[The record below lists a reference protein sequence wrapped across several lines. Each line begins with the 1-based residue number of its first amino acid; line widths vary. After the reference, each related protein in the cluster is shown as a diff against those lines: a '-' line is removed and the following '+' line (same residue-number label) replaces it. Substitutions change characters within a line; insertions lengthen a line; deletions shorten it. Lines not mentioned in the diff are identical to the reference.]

1 MAATDMTEFAEII
14 EPIARLLLGEPNRTL
29 SSKRELR
36 YGTRGSLSVDLQK
49 ATWFDNE
56 VNQGGGVLDL
66 ITRETGL
73 TGKDRNEWMDE
84 HGFNVDGDAAQQ
96 SRGKRNGGANFNVV
110 KTYDYVD
117 DAGKLL
123 FQVCRLDPKDF
134 RQRRPDQTRHDG
146 WTWSVRGLRSV
157 PYRLPELTE
166 ALAQG
171 LTVFVVEGEKDADNL
186 WRIGLPATCNAGG
199 VGKWRDELNS
209 YFTDADVVVI
219 EDNDPQKKHPKT
231 GEPMFHEDGRP
242 ILPGQD
248 HAQAVAAALTGVG
261 ARVRVLKLKKFWPEM
276 PLKGDVSD
284 WLKAGNTR
292 EQLDALVDQTPTW
305 EPQQNDGEA
314 PAAFTFINILRWHG
328 IEPKPRSFTVP
339 ERIPNANVTL
349 LTGEGGIGKTLL
361 MQQLSVATVLG
372 RDWVGSLPAPG
383 PVIFITAEDD
393 EDELHFR
400 YHKIAKHYGVEFD
413 KLTDLHLMSLAG
425 RDAVMAAV
433 NAKGIVEPTELF
445 KRLAS
450 RALEIKPRWIGLDTA
465 ADIFI
470 CDERNRTEVRQCI
483 SLLRRLALDVDAAV
497 ILLAHPSLAGI
508 HSGSGLSGSTAW
520 NNSVRSRLYLK
531 KPNKKNE
538 DDEDDDDDDPV
549 RILECMKANYSAIA
563 EPVRLVWKDGL
574 LLNEPA
580 QTPMQRASQEANAQ
594 LVFLALIERYN
605 KHDLTV
611 SANPTARNFA
621 PKVFAS
627 TPEAKALATR
637 EGGRKRALREAME
650 TLLIKQRIYVGKGPQ
665 GVTPSKQNPCL
676 YAGGSLL

>member
-1 MAATDMTEFAEII
+1 MTEFAAII
-14 EPIARLLLGEPNRTL
+14 EPVARLLLGEPNRTL
-29 SSKRELR
+29 SSKGELR

-49 ATWFDNE
+49 GTWFDNE
-56 VNQGGGVLDL
+56 ANQGGGVLDL
-66 ITRETGL
+66 VTRETGL

-84 HGFNVDGDAAQQ
+84 HGFSVDRD
-96 SRGKRNGGANFNVV
+96 RPKPNGSGHFNIVE
-110 KTYDYVD
+110 TYDYVD

-146 WTWSVRGLRSV
+146 WTWSVRGLSSV

-199 VGKWRDELNS
+199 VGKWRDELNDH
-209 YFTDADVVVI
+209 FIDADVVVI

-231 GEPMFHEDGRP
+231 GAPMFHEDGRP

-248 HAQAVAAALTGVG
+248 HAQAVAAALSQVA
-261 ARVRVLKLKKFWPEM
+261 ARVRVLKLKKFWPEI

-284 WLKAGNTR
+284 WLKAGHTR
-292 EQLDALVDQTPTW
+292 EQLDALVEQVPIWAPGVDSAEVP
-305 EPQQNDGEA
+305 EPA
-314 PAAFTFINILRWHG
+314 TFINVLLWVG
-328 IEPKPRSFTVP
+328 IAPRPRQRAVLDRVP
-339 ERIPNANVTL
+339 AHNVTL

-372 RDWVGSLPAPG
+372 KDWIGSMPEQG

-393 EDELHFR
+393 IDELHFR
-400 YHKIAKHYGVEFD
+400 YHKIAQKYGVDFNQ
-413 KLTDLHLMSLAG
+413 LTDLHLVSLAG
-425 RDAVMAAV
+425 CDAVV
-433 NAKGIVEPTELF
+433 AKVEHDGTVSPTPLF
-445 KRLAS
+445 HWIER

-465 ADIFI
+465 ADVFI
-470 CDERNRTEVRQCI
+470 VDERNRSQVRQCI
-483 SLLRRLALDVDAAV
+483 SLLRRIALRVDTAV

-508 HSGSGLSGSTAW
+508 SSGSGLSGSTAW

-531 KPNKKNE
+531 TPKKKDGD
-538 DDEDDDDDDPV
+538 DDEDSPV
-549 RILECMKANYSAIA
+549 RILETMKSNYSALA
-563 EPVRLVWKDGL
+563 EPVRLIWKDGL
-574 LLNEPA
+574 LLTEPG
-580 QTPMQRASQEANAQ
+580 TTSLDRATQAANAQ
-594 LVFLALIERYN
+594 IAFMAIIKRYN
-605 KHDLTV
+605 EQDMTV

-621 PKVFAS
+621 PKVFAG
-627 TPEAKALATR
+627 TPEAKALSTS
-637 EGGRKRALREAME
+637 ESSRKHMLREAME
-650 TLLIKQRIYVGKGPQ
+650 TLLEKNRLYVGKGPR

-676 YAGGSLL
+676 YSKDLLI